1 MIVVVM
7 FVAIVK
13 SENVAA
19 VVIAVVAIVSIAVVV
34 VLIVVVVLL
43 ILIDGLV
50 SVVAIEGV
58 VVVNEVIGS
67 EIVLISSLSLSSQ
80 IRSEL
85 IGLKQQRAL
94 FHLAPIQLQILFV
107 TIMKVRKSVR
117 FLNLL
122 IH

>member
-1 MIVVVM
+1 M

-19 VVIAVVAIVSIAVVV
+19 VVIAVVAIVSIADVV

-50 SVVAIEGV
+50 SLVAIEGV

-80 IRSEL
+80 IRSEAESAQDETML
-85 IGLKQQRAL
+85 VVAS
-94 FHLAPIQLQILFV
+94 IL
-107 TIMKVRKSVR
+107 
-117 FLNLL
+117 
-122 IH
+122 